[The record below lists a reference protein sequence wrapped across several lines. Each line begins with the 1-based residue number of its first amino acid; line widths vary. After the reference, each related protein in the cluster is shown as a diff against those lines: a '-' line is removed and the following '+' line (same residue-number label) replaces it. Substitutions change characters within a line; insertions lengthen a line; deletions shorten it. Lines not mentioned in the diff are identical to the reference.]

1 MLRAARNSFLLG
13 RLTRRWGAEIFGVA
27 DIAPVRDGF
36 RIAPEVAAHFDKA
49 VVLGVPLSAAVLEEI
64 VESPTKL
71 YFHHYRTVN
80 MLLDQLA
87 LRTVRWI
94 ERSGRSA
101 LAIPASQITDWQNQK
116 AHLSH
121 KQIGE
126 LAGIG
131 WLGRN
136 NLLVH
141 PRFGAQHR
149 LATVLT
155 DMPLKVRRPRSGD
168 CGACRAC
175 VAVCPAAAIHESAAD
190 FDHQACFETLKG
202 FQQKNIVGQYI
213 CGVCV
218 KACRSRRGHGTKH
231 RVGA

>member
-1 MLRAARNSFLLG
+1 MLRAARDSFLLG
-13 RLTRRWGAEIFGVA
+13 HLTRHWGVEIFGVA
-27 DIAPVRDGF
+27 DVAPVRDDF
-36 RIAPEVAAHFDKA
+36 AIAPEVAARFDKA
-49 VVLGVPLSAAVLEEI
+49 VVLGVPLSEAVLEEI
-64 VESPTKL
+64 VDRPTKL
-71 YFHHYRTVN
+71 YYHHYRTVN
-80 MLLDQLA
+80 LFLDQLA

-94 ERSGRSA
+94 EGAGRSA

-121 KQIGE
+121 KKIGQ

-131 WLGRN
+131 WVGRN

-141 PRFGAQHR
+141 PRFGAQFR

-155 DMPLKVRRPRSGD
+155 DMSLKVGRPRTGD

-175 VAVCPAAAIHESAAD
+175 VAVCPAAAIHETAAD
-190 FDHQACFETLKG
+190 FDHRACFETLKG

-218 KACRSRRGHGTKH
+218 KACRGKR
-231 RVGA
+231 

>member
-1 MLRAARNSFLLG
+1 MWRAVRNSFLLG
-13 RLTRRWGAEIFGVA
+13 RSTRRWGAEIFGVA

-36 RIAPEVAAHFDKA
+36 AIAPETAARYDKA

-64 VESPTKL
+64 VEGPTKL
-71 YFHHYRTVN
+71 YYHHYRMVN
-80 MLLDQLA
+80 LFLDQLA

-94 ERSGRSA
+94 ERSGSSA
-101 LAIPASQITDWQNQK
+101 LAVPASQITDWQNQK

-121 KQIGE
+121 KKMGE

-131 WLGRN
+131 WLGRS

-141 PRFGAQHR
+141 PRFGARFR

-155 DMPLKVRRPRSGD
+155 DMPLRVGRPRRGG

-175 VAVCPAAAIHESAAD
+175 VTVCPAGAIHETAAD
-190 FDHQACFETLKG
+190 FDHRACFKTLQG

-218 KACRSRRGHGTKH
+218 KACRGQRGDHK
-231 RVGA
+231 